1 MGTRSRRRRPPP
13 QGEFTAE
20 IGDLAQDGRGIAR
33 VDGKVVF
40 VADALP
46 GERVRYRL
54 TRTGR
59 DADEAQ
65 TVAVEQA
72 SPERVAPRCP
82 HFGICGGC
90 ALQHL
95 APAAQ
100 LAFKQKQLL
109 DALQRIGGVA
119 PREIAAPVAG
129 PVWGYRRRARLGVK
143 RVPKKGGV
151 LVGFRERET
160 PLLAAIDRCVVL
172 DARVGSRIRAL
183 ATLIDGL
190 SIAAQLPQIE
200 VACDDDSAVLVL
212 RVLAE
217 PSAADRAALAE
228 FAARENLRFWLQP
241 GGLDSAGPLAAP
253 APATSAEIDAA
264 AATTSAGSLPPSPLR
279 YSPDGSALS
288 LAFGPLDFVQVN
300 GELAQA
306 MVRQA
311 LDWLRPGPGDTVLE
325 LFAGLGNFTAP
336 LAATGARV
344 TAVEGEAALV
354 RRGRENLQ
362 RNGLD
367 AEFLR
372 ADLFAAD
379 PRAAWLQRRYDL
391 ALLDPPRSGA
401 REVLPAVAATQP
413 RRIVYVSCHP
423 GTLARDAGEL
433 VGSHGYVLQRAGV
446 LDMFPHT
453 AHVESMALFERG

>member
-1 MGTRSRRRRPPP
+1 
-13 QGEFTAE
+13 
-20 IGDLAQDGRGIAR
+20 
-33 VDGKVVF
+33 
-40 VADALP
+40 
-46 GERVRYRL
+46 
-54 TRTGR
+54 
-59 DADEAQ
+59 
-65 TVAVEQA
+65 
-72 SPERVAPRCP
+72 
-82 HFGICGGC
+82 
-90 ALQHL
+90 
-95 APAAQ
+95 
-100 LAFKQKQLL
+100 
-109 DALQRIGGVA
+109 
-119 PREIAAPVAG
+119 
-129 PVWGYRRRARLGVK
+129 
-143 RVPKKGGV
+143 
-151 LVGFRERET
+151 
-160 PLLAAIDRCVVL
+160 
-172 DARVGSRIRAL
+172 
-183 ATLIDGL
+183 
-190 SIAAQLPQIE
+190 
-200 VACDDDSAVLVL
+200 
-212 RVLAE
+212 
-217 PSAADRAALAE
+217 LAE

-241 GGLDSAGPLAAP
+241 GGLDSAAPLAAP
-253 APATSAEIDAA
+253 ATAPATSAGIDAA
-264 AATTSAGSLPPSPLR
+264 AATTSAVSLPPSPLR

-379 PRAAWLQRRYDL
+379 PQAAWLQRRYDL